1 MADWLSYS
9 ITDFLPFTQETF
21 LRLAERYNLR
31 FGLAVIVGGFSGILS
46 LWLLW
51 QPRRWRQ
58 RVVLAAFGASWL
70 WISWAYQIEMLAPL
84 LWAAEL
90 FALAFAL
97 QSGLLL
103 AAAALMYPEPAPR
116 LVTDRLGPGRWL
128 GYGMLTFAVLVLP
141 LVELAAGRAWSM
153 VALFGTAPD
162 TTAIGTLGLA
172 ALMAPRLRLLLMP
185 VPILWCLISAVLRLG
200 LIDPLWLVPGL
211 AAVVGII
218 VIGLDAWTRRTHR
231 Q

>member
-97 QSGLLL
+97 QSG
-103 AAAALMYPEPAPR
+103 
-116 LVTDRLGPGRWL
+116 
-128 GYGMLTFAVLVLP
+128 
-141 LVELAAGRAWSM
+141 
-153 VALFGTAPD
+153 
-162 TTAIGTLGLA
+162 
-172 ALMAPRLRLLLMP
+172 
-185 VPILWCLISAVLRLG
+185 
-200 LIDPLWLVPGL
+200 
-211 AAVVGII
+211 
-218 VIGLDAWTRRTHR
+218 
-231 Q
+231 